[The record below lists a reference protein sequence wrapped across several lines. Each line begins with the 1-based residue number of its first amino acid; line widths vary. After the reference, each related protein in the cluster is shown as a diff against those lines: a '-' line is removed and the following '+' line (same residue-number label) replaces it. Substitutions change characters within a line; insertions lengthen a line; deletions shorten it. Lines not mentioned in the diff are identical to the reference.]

1 MGKSTINGNL
11 VRWVQTS
18 WVGLISSWVTTE
30 SHWKAARLY
39 PTMTSPRCKY
49 PVVNC
54 EPTPSHKGQSSWSA
68 GVIGLYV
75 NMNYKHV
82 QCKPAKVLKCVC
94 VCDVCVCDVCV
105 CVISIYECQFISH
118 LLSPDGYG
126 VRRHGPN
133 FAGVCRWIHNVAG
146 VLTPWTCVFNSLG
159 LIITAGDGHRKYSYL
174 KPKTINSNIKEV
186 GNQSGTGESK
196 PHWESSFRIQG
207 WKRLANGRPKS
218 NCFKILKHGMPYLN
232 KAIKILPS

>member
-1 MGKSTINGNL
+1 
-11 VRWVQTS
+11 
-18 WVGLISSWVTTE
+18 
-30 SHWKAARLY
+30 
-39 PTMTSPRCKY
+39 MTSPRCKY

-75 NMNYKHV
+75 NMNDKHL
-82 QCKPAKVLKCVC
+82 QCKAAKVLKCVC
-94 VCDVCVCDVCV
+94 VCCV

-118 LLSPDGYG
+118 QLSPDGYG

-146 VLTPWTCVFNSLG
+146 VLTPWTCFFNSLG

-174 KPKTINSNIKEV
+174 KPKTIQEV

-207 WKRLANGRPKS
+207 WKRLANGRPIVAIVS
-218 NCFKILKHGMPYLN
+218 KHGMPLN